1 MKQITT
7 MMSNKLELANDLRA
21 LDLKVIFMSEV
32 YEIMTNEFLDVFSV
46 IDNLP
51 RQNRA

>member
-1 MKQITT
+1 MKQITA
-7 MMSNKLELANDLRA
+7 MMSSKLELANDLRA
-21 LDLKVIFMSEV
+21 LDLRIIFSEV